1 MAERLLQLDDINSA
15 TSPTKVTELFRKL
28 GYETLGQSLDVDD
41 LQLSPRSAEAIYD
54 AHLIAD
60 QKSKNRAFPDLQVLL
75 LTLQPEEWESPSVAS
90 GRMKAIAT
98 SLAKKPDNYLL
109 IGTNQNHDRLLL
121 VNPRKSSDAQGN
133 VKVSI
138 RKLLIDRAIP
148 TAYDRDRLEAIA
160 VRNLNPQELY
170 KAHCEAFDVEKLTK
184 VFYNGYRELFGRVKN
199 VIRANNPHP
208 YFEDPARLHQFSQRL
223 LGRIMF
229 IYFLQKKEFLAG
241 DRRFLTRQYELLKP
255 KPEETNYYSDILEPL
270 FFETLNQPRPD
281 FESRFGKIPYLNGGL
296 FDRDYGEGIRDTAG
310 RETPRTIT
318 LPNSLFDR
326 SDSSSI
332 LGFFNGYNFTISE
345 NVQGDEDVAVDPEM
359 LGKVFENM
367 LEAEERGK
375 SGTFYTPRGIVNF
388 MCVEVLSRYLAD
400 ESGMTPD
407 AIRELIE
414 LDPDLPDREFNQK
427 LTPAQAKA
435 LKKAIANVKI
445 LDPAVGSGAFP
456 LGMMQVILAVRQAV
470 GRREGEVI
478 RRGSLRMSEVKREII
493 ANNLY
498 GVDIKPE
505 AIEVAKLRM
514 WLSLVVDIPS
524 IDDVEALPNLD
535 YKLMCGDSLISSIHG
550 EQLIP
555 DPTKTQQGMLLV
567 TPIQDAIQP
576 LLELQHR
583 YYSAQT
589 NERKVLRQQIIEA
602 EANIFRVATGD
613 RLGYWQGEQRELER
627 QIKKLGKVSRPQEKK
642 RVEVAAKIAE
652 LEQFADE
659 VERGDRALSF
669 FSYHLHF
676 RDVFEKRGGF
686 DIVVG
691 NPPYVRQ
698 EQIKELKPALE
709 KEFDCYAGTADI
721 FIYFYERGFR
731 LLREH
736 GHLTYITSNKYFRS
750 GYGEKLRKFLGEQST
765 VQTLIDFGDA
775 SVFEAIA
782 YPSIVVFSKDKPTPE
797 TQTQVLTWEQTELL
811 DDLPRIFKVK
821 NFAMPQSELKPDSW
835 RIETPAVFGLLDK
848 LRKAGTPLG
857 EILNGRWYRGI
868 VTGLN
873 EAFVVDNETRN
884 RLISEHLSSSE
895 LLKPFLRGR
904 DVKKWTVDYSD
915 LWLIF
920 TRQGTDIENYPAIKN
935 HLLNYESA
943 LRKRLNV
950 IRDGDEWFQIPYAI
964 NYWHEFE
971 VSKIMYQEIATYQ
984 AFAWDDSK
992 AYSNNKTFLIPDS
1005 NLYLLGVL
1013 NSKVTWFFLGHIA
1026 SKLQGGA
1033 YMMQIPYV
1041 SQIPIAT
1048 TTEQERKSIETLVGY
1063 VLHLTAELKNIP
1075 SHGEKLMSVADDK
1088 LMLSYFEQIIDAV
1101 VMELYLPDE
1110 LHAHDKYFMRHLLEE
1125 NLPSLDKI
1133 KGDKIETLRQIFQK
1147 LFDREHPIR
1156 VGIFFL
1162 DSVPVVRTI
1171 RGLK

>member
-1 MAERLLQLDDINSA
+1 MGD
-15 TSPTKVTELFRKL
+15 TE
-28 GYETLGQSLDVDD
+28 
-41 LQLSPRSAEAIYD
+41 P
-54 AHLIAD
+54 
-60 QKSKNRAFPDLQVLL
+60 SKWTHEGDRYFP
-75 LTLQPEEWESPSVAS
+75 
-90 GRMKAIAT
+90 
-98 SLAKKPDNYLL
+98 AKKPDNYLL

-121 VNPRKSSDAQGN
+121 VNPRKSTDAQGN

-148 TAYDRDRLEAIA
+148 TAYDRDRLDAIA
-160 VRNLNPQELY
+160 VRNLNPQDLY

-241 DRRFLTRQYELLKP
+241 DRRFLTRQYEILKP

-270 FFETLNQPRPD
+270 FFETLNQPRPN

-296 FDRDYGEGIRDTAG
+296 FDRDYGEGIKDTAG
-310 RETPRTIT
+310 KETPRTIT

-326 SDSSSI
+326 SDEKSI

-400 ESGMTPD
+400 ETGMTPD

-414 LDPDLPDREFNQK
+414 LDPDLPDRDFNQK

-435 LKKAIANVKI
+435 LKKAIADVKI

-555 DPTKTQQGMLLV
+555 DPTKTQQGMLAV
-567 TPIQDAIQP
+567 TPVQEAIKP

-583 YYSAQT
+583 YYSADT
-589 NERKVLRQQIIEA
+589 DERKSLRQQIIEE

-627 QIKKLGKVSRPQEKK
+627 QIKKLGKVSRVQEKK
-642 RVEVAAKIAE
+642 RGEIAAKIAE

-676 RDVFEKRGGF
+676 RDVFEQRGGF

-691 NPPYVRQ
+691 NPPYVRM
-698 EQIKELKPALE
+698 EELKEIRTALE
-709 KEFDCYAGTADI
+709 NEYDCYSGRADL
-721 FIYFYERGFR
+721 FVYFFERGIR
-731 LLREH
+731 LLKAN
-736 GHLTYITSNKYFRS
+736 GNLTYITSNKWLRS
-750 GYGEKLRKFLGEQST
+750 GYGEKLRQFFVENNT
-765 VQTLIDFGDA
+765 IQTLIDFGD
-775 SVFEAIA
+775 SPVFEAIA
-782 YPSIVVFSKDKPTPE
+782 YPSIILLTKALPIDHEVRI
-797 TQTQVLTWEQTELL
+797 LTWQTDQKLDEFDSVYSKSRLTILQKELTPDGWRL
-811 DDLPRIFKVK
+811 ESPSTLRLLEK
-821 NFAMPQSELKPDSW
+821 LKD
-835 RIETPAVFGLLDK
+835 
-848 LRKAGTPLG
+848 AGQPLG
-857 EILNGRWYRGI
+857 KYVDGKLYRGI

-873 EAFVVDNETRN
+873 EAFVIDRATRDK
-884 RLISEHLSSSE
+884 LITEHPLSTE
-895 LLKPFLRGR
+895 ILKPYVRGR
-904 DVKKWTVDYSD
+904 DITKWCIKYQD

-920 TRQGTDIENYPAIKN
+920 TRRGINIDKYPAIKR
-935 HLLNYESA
+935 HLEFFRISLSKRATASLHPWYE
-943 LRKRLNV
+943 LQQPQE
-950 IRDGDEWFQIPYAI
+950 GCWQ
-964 NYWHEFE
+964 EFE
-971 VSKIMYQEIATYQ
+971 RPKIFIPAITQNVE
-984 AFAWDDSK
+984 FAYDPLGYLGNDKTSICLTDDIS
-992 AYSNNKTFLIPDS
+992 F
-1005 NLYLLGVL
+1005 LLGLL
-1013 NSKVTWFFLGHIA
+1013 NSKLSSWFIRQIA
-1026 SKLQGGA
+1026 PTRQGGFYEFKPTYIA
-1033 YMMQIPYV
+1033 
-1041 SQIPIAT
+1041 QIPIPKASE
-1048 TTEQERKSIETLVGY
+1048 TEKNFIETLVQKCLDAKGQGVEQWEAEIDDRVAHLY
-1063 VLHLTAELKNIP
+1063 GLTA
-1075 SHGEKLMSVADDK
+1075 
-1088 LMLSYFEQIIDAV
+1088 
-1101 VMELYLPDE
+1101 DE
-1110 LHAHDKYFMRHLLEE
+1110 M
-1125 NLPSLDKI
+1125 KI
-1133 KGDKIETLRQIFQK
+1133 
-1147 LFDREHPIR
+1147 
-1156 VGIFFL
+1156 
-1162 DSVPVVRTI
+1162 I
-1171 RGLK
+1171 RGDEV